1 MTDRFTDPASLAPER
16 VGAIGAL
23 VAEES
28 SRAETELEIAEPDGV
43 RRVAARS
50 PTRLAVERLVRD
62 RAAMIAFGVVILV
75 ALLAIC
81 APLVAIL
88 TGHPPNTQYQNGT
101 TVDGLPEPPSLHYL
115 LGTDDLGRDLLVR
128 IAYGAQVS
136 LLVGVVS
143 TLLTVAI
150 GAVVGLLAGYFGGVV
165 DTVLSR
171 LVDIMLAIP
180 FLLFAISLASVVT
193 ITPLHFG
200 PITLHQGI
208 AIVVLVIGIF
218 SWSTVAR
225 IVRGQVLAIK
235 EKEYIEAARSLG
247 ASAWR
252 VLLVD
257 VVPNV
262 VATVIVYASLLIPL
276 SIVAEATLSFL
287 GVGVPP
293 PTADWGAMIA
303 DAVPYY
309 QEAWWY
315 VLFPSLALLITTVAF
330 NVLGDGI
337 RDAFDPRASRL
348 IAEKQIVHLAAENE
362 TP

>member
-1 MTDRFTDPASLAPER
+1 VIPGGLNVPAPIEYEDGVVAT
-16 VGAIGAL
+16 AL
-23 VAEES
+23 VDDE
-28 SRAETELEIAEPDGV
+28 RRELDGLGIEAPV
-43 RRVAARS
+43 VERRVEARS
-50 PTRLAVERLVRD
+50 PTRLALERLVRD
-62 RAAMIAFGVVILV
+62 RAAMIAFGVVILI
-75 ALLAIC
+75 ALLAIL

-88 TGHPPNTQYQNGT
+88 TGHPPNTQYANGT
-101 TVDGLPEPPSLHYL
+101 SADGLPVPPSARFL

-143 TLLTVAI
+143 TLLTVTI
-150 GAVVGLLAGYFGGVV
+150 GAIVGLLAGYFGGIV

-180 FLLFAISLASVVT
+180 FLLFAISLSSVVS

-208 AIVVLVIGIF
+208 AIVIIVIGIF

-225 IVRGQVLAIK
+225 IVRGQVLAIR

-247 ASAWR
+247 ASASR
-252 VLLVD
+252 ILLVD

-262 VATVIVYASLLIPL
+262 VATIIVYASLLIPL
-276 SIVAEATLSFL
+276 SIVAEATLSYL
-287 GVGVPP
+287 GVGIPP
-293 PTADWGAMIA
+293 PTADWGSMIA
-303 DAVPYY
+303 AAQPYY

-330 NVLGDGI
+330 NILGDGI

-348 IAEKQIVHLAAENE
+348 IAEKQPGLAREYSV
-362 TP
+362 